1 MVQSY
6 AKIMVNYGI
15 VSEKNLHIAEILH
28 KHATIFLIDCDS
40 TCNFALSKQTNY

>member
-15 VSEKNLHIAEILH
+15 VSKKNLRIAEIRH
-28 KHATIFLIDCDS
+28 KHATIFFVDCDS

>member
-15 VSEKNLHIAEILH
+15 VSEKNLHIAEIRH

-40 TCNFALSKQTNY
+40 ISNFASSKQTNY